1 MSANKQLQTLQNKL
15 DDLSEL
21 TTLIREARDADVAE
35 LNAENDEINRK
46 WAEDNERHTDVMAE
60 QQEQI
65 IRLEQEN
72 KKLQEENKDWKINFK
87 EERQENK
94 ELKKG
99 DKSKLKK
106 KVLELEKE
114 IEVMNEHTQD
124 YDTEVEMR
132 SLAEKQVEELQ
143 NENELLKDCDIMK
156 YSYLVQGE
164 NKLLKEWQDMNNE
177 LGWCKE
183 HIEILEK
190 QLDRRD

>member
-1 MSANKQLQTLQNKL
+1 MSANKNLQTLQNKL

-65 IRLEQEN
+65 IRLEEEN
-72 KKLQEENKDWKINFK
+72 KK
-87 EERQENK
+87 
-94 ELKKG
+94 
-99 DKSKLKK
+99 
-106 KVLELEKE
+106 
-114 IEVMNEHTQD
+114 
-124 YDTEVEMR
+124 
-132 SLAEKQVEELQ
+132 
-143 NENELLKDCDIMK
+143 LKDCDIMQ

-164 NKLLKEWQDMNNE
+164 NKLLKEWQDMKNE
-177 LGWCKE
+177 LGWYAE
-183 HIEILEK
+183 HVEILEK